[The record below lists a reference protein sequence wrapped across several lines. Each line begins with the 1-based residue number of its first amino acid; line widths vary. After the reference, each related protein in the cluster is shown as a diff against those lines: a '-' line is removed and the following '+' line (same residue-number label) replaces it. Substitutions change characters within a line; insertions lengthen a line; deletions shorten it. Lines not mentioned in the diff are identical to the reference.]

1 MDVVGLVIL
10 ASVVTA
16 TAVTPL
22 TITIVADI
30 VLRMLS
36 IAVRVSEMTLPLIWL
51 LLDIAII
58 SGSLRRTF
66 DMATVSFSDFTGT
79 YAGIRPAAKQFL
91 HAENQEIN

>member
-36 IAVRVSEMTLPLIWL
+36 IVVRVSEMIIFGLP
-51 LLDIAII
+51 
-58 SGSLRRTF
+58 TF
-66 DMATVSFSDFTGT
+66 LSTF
-79 YAGIRPAAKQFL
+79 
-91 HAENQEIN
+91 ENLFCRAFGEACKAQLNDLFH